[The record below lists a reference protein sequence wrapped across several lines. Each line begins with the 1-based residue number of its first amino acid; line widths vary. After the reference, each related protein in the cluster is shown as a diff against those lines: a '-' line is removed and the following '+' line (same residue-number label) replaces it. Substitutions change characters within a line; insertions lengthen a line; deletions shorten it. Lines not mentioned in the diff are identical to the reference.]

1 LDFVAH
7 KLTVENEKITR
18 SAWFILG
25 TLSCLGLIAMY
36 AETMILPA
44 IPTLIEE
51 FDMPYSTSSWILS
64 SYMIAGAVA
73 TPIAGKL
80 SDVYGRKK
88 VLLIVMSIY
97 SVGILAGGFADS
109 LPFMIAARV
118 AQGVG
123 ISMFPIAFGIIREVL
138 PEKKLAVGQSIFTAT
153 FPAGATLGLL
163 MGANI
168 IQNYGWHATFFTVF
182 PIAVLLGLF
191 ILKFIH
197 VKSLSSISENKIS
210 LDIKGSIFLAITII
224 SFLVG
229 ISYLENNA
237 GNVFESILFFAI
249 TVTSL
254 MIFIAIE
261 KKVQSPLIDMKLLKN
276 KMLLFGMLI
285 LLIAGLCT
293 FMVYQTIP
301 IMIQS
306 PQPLGFG
313 GSELTTATVQMPFMI
328 IFLVGSILSGFALD
342 KIGNKRL
349 TVIGTVVGTIGFFS
363 LLMFHSTDYMVTV
376 TLAIIAAGLSLA
388 FIGGFNIVLLST
400 PIQFA
405 GIALGMTLL
414 FNLIGQSIGP
424 SIAGMFQQMHRGTI
438 EGISGSFPTHE
449 AYTMI
454 FVTAFAIS
462 LVSVAFAIT
471 LNRKITA

>member
-1 LDFVAH
+1 MTLE
-7 KLTVENEKITR
+7 KEKIDR
-18 SAWFILG
+18 SAWLILG

-36 AETMILPA
+36 AETMVLPA
-44 IPTLIEE
+44 IPAFIRD
-51 FDMPYSTSSWILS
+51 FGMPYNTSSWILS

-88 VLLIVMSIY
+88 ILLIVMLIY
-97 SVGILAGGFADS
+97 SIGILAGGFANS
-109 LPFMIAARV
+109 LPFMLAARA

-138 PEKKLAVGQSIFTAT
+138 PEKKLAVGQSVFSAT
-153 FPAGATLGLL
+153 FPAGGTLGLL
-163 MGANI
+163 VGAGI

-182 PIAVLLGLF
+182 PVAVILGLF

-197 VKSLSSISENKIS
+197 IGSLQHIPENKTSI
-210 LDIKGSIFLAITII
+210 DIKGSVALAITII
-224 SFLVG
+224 SFLGG
-229 ISYLENNA
+229 ISYLENNT
-237 GNVFESILFFAI
+237 GQGFESIIFFAVTI
-249 TVTSL
+249 VSLTV
-254 MIFIAIE
+254 FIAIE
-261 KKVQSPLIDMKLLKN
+261 KRTSFPLIDLKLLTN
-276 KMLLFGMLI
+276 KMLLFGILI
-285 LLIAGLCT
+285 LLIVGLCT

-313 GSELTTATVQMPFMI
+313 GTELTTAAIQLPFMI
-328 IFLVGSILSGFALD
+328 IFLIGSITSGFALN

-349 TVIGTVVGTIGFFS
+349 TVIGTIVSTVGFFS
-363 LLMFHSTDYMVTV
+363 LLLFHSSDYMVTI
-376 TLAIIAAGLSLA
+376 TLAIIAAGLSFA

-414 FNLIGQSIGP
+414 LNLIGQSIGP
-424 SIAGMFQQMHRGTI
+424 SIAGMFEQMHRSTI
-438 EGISGSFPTHE
+438 QGVSGSFPTPE
-449 AYTMI
+449 AYNLI
-454 FVTAFAIS
+454 FLTASAIS
-462 LVSVAFAIT
+462 LTSVVFALS
-471 LNRKITA
+471 LNRKVVA